1 MNYLSKKQLITLG
14 VLIVILGG
22 LLVLGE
28 KFSATENFVPEKFQK
43 REEVPAV
50 STIVPSATL
59 AGISESSGHFDQ
71 MPQVV
76 TKSTAS
82 KLSYSEAVDL
92 YKNSILQFGEDCQL
106 STKSRSFR
114 LGNEVL
120 IDNRSPQPK
129 TITVGTIPIV
139 VDPYDY
145 GFIILSEKGNLVPVS
160 CGDRANIAQLSVQ

>member
-1 MNYLSKKQLITLG
+1 MDYLSKKHIVTLG
-14 VLIVILGG
+14 ILVIILGA
-22 LLVLGE
+22 LLLLSE
-28 KFSATENFVPEKFQK
+28 KFSVVENFVPEKFQK

-50 STIVPSATL
+50 STIVPSVVFEGA
-59 AGISESSGHFDQ
+59 SESSERFDQ

-92 YKNSILQFGEDCQL
+92 YKNSILQFDENCQL

-139 VDPYDY
+139 VGPYDY

>member
-1 MNYLSKKQLITLG
+1 MNYLGKKQLMTLYA
-14 VLIVILGG
+14 LIVILGG

-28 KFSATENFVPEKFQK
+28 KFSVADKVVPEKFQK
-43 REEVPAV
+43 REEIPAV
-50 STIVPSATL
+50 STILPSATY
-59 AGISESSGHFDQ
+59 AGAPESTERFGQ
-71 MPQVV
+71 IPKVV

-82 KLSYSEAVDL
+82 NLSYSEAVEL
-92 YKNSILQFGEDCQL
+92 YKNSILQFDEDCQL

-120 IDNRSPQPK
+120 IDNRSPEPK
-129 TITVGTIPIV
+129 KITVGTIPIV
-139 VDPYDY
+139 VGPYDY